1 MANDVIVHQL
11 RKRVNDAD
19 LYDNLTFTAEGNSI
33 TALFGPNGCGKST
46 LLNVLAGVAPKD
58 GGTTS
63 SDGIRST
70 EFSYLFQNY
79 RESLLP
85 WRTNERNLSFPL
97 ELRGKGKGEIQRRTQ
112 ELCESFGIDFD
123 MKRHPYELSGG
134 QQQTLALLRALVT
147 EPSVLFM
154 DEPFSALDYENT
166 IRMRERLQ
174 DYYVRQKPTVLF
186 VSHDI
191 EEAVHMASSIIV
203 LSQRPTRALEVI
215 QNPAPYPRTVEA
227 LNSEEFHQIKNRVLT
242 VFKSAT
248 HL

>member
-11 RKRVNDAD
+11 RKRVNGAD
-19 LYDNLTFTAEGNSI
+19 LYDNLTFTAKEGTI

-46 LLNVLAGVAPKD
+46 LLNVLAGVASKD

-63 SDGIRST
+63 SDGISRA
-70 EFSYLFQNY
+70 EFSYLFQSY

-97 ELRGKGKGEIQRRTQ
+97 ELRGKGKDEIQARTQ
-112 ELCESFGIDFD
+112 ELCRTFDIDFD

-174 DYYVRQKPTVLF
+174 NYYVRKKPTVLF
-186 VSHDI
+186 ISHDI

-203 LSQRPTRALEVI
+203 LSQRPTRVVEVI
-215 QNPAPYPRTVEA
+215 QNPAPYPRTVEV
-227 LNSEEFHQIKNRVLT
+227 LNSEEFHLIKNRVLT
-242 VFKSAT
+242 AFKSAT